1 MTLLPLSLLVLA
13 TAPEIS
19 SVVVY
24 PDHAQVTRTRVVACR
39 GATTA
44 VFEHLPQGVS
54 RASFQ
59 ARASGATLEGLTA
72 DFQPLDQEMAPERE
86 KWEARELSLRQ
97 EEAALEA
104 SAAQAQELGRLAQ
117 GFTDVAVAQVTREMT
132 GPKPDVRTWGSAFDA
147 AMAVRLRGVNEVSA
161 LAAKQRDLQRRRDE
175 IEMEL
180 ARLRNRADRGE
191 HRVEVRL
198 ACSEGTQSRV
208 ELSYLV
214 AGASWTPVHE
224 ARADEARGMVQLSSL
239 ATVRQVT
246 GEDWTGAKVFVST
259 ARPIQDATPPELTPL
274 LVAATKRPREQRV
287 LTPTEEVPQDVLTSA
302 SSERSRGE
310 GLEVSSQ
317 GVSVQWE
324 VKEATRI
331 LGDGTEVRVLLGR
344 HPLPAEFSWRTVPK
358 MNPVVFRVARLA
370 NTTPFPLLPGQVS
383 VFSDKAF
390 LGKHKL
396 ERVEQGMP
404 FELTFG
410 LEEGL
415 RVKRTTVGA
424 EVQSKGLFGGKQR
437 FRYAY
442 RFELTN
448 LRATSETVVLSE
460 HIPVSE
466 LDDVKVAVEPESTA
480 GFTVGKDDG
489 IAVWKLALAPGEK
502 RTVELAFHVD
512 APSSYSTLGM

>member
-13 TAPEIS
+13 SAPQVS
-19 SVVVY
+19 SVVVH
-24 PDHAQVTRTRVVACR
+24 PDHAQVTRTSVVTCR

-44 VFEHLPQGVS
+44 VFEHLPADIS

-59 ARASGATLEGLTA
+59 ARASGATLEGLSA
-72 DFQPLDQEMAPERE
+72 EFRPLDKEAVSERE
-86 KWEARELSLRQ
+86 KWEARELALRQ
-97 EEAALEA
+97 EEAAQEA
-104 SAAQAQELGRLAQ
+104 AAAQATELERLAQ
-117 GFTDVAVAQVTREMT
+117 GYTDVAVAQVSREMT
-132 GPKPDVRTWGSAFDA
+132 GARPDTRTWGSAFDA
-147 AMAVRLRGVNEVSA
+147 AWAVRLRGVREKSA

-180 ARLRNRADRGE
+180 ARLKARDVSGE

-198 ACSEGTQSRV
+198 SCPEGTQSRV

-224 ARADEARGMVQLSSL
+224 ARADEAGGVVHLTSL

-246 GEDWTGAKVFVST
+246 GEDWTGAKLFVST
-259 ARPIQDATPPELTPL
+259 ARPGQDATPPEFAPL
-274 LVAATKRPREQRV
+274 LVTATQRPRERKV
-287 LTPTEEVPQDVLTSA
+287 LAPTLESQNHVATSA
-302 SSERSRGE
+302 SARLSQGD
-310 GLEVSSQ
+310 GLEVLSQ

-324 VKEATRI
+324 VKDPTRV

-344 HPLPAEFSWRTVPK
+344 HRLPAEFSWRTVPK
-358 MNPVVFRVARLA
+358 LRPVVFRVARLA
-370 NTTPFPLLPGQVS
+370 NTTPFPLLPGKVS

-390 LGKHKL
+390 LGNQSL

-410 LEEGL
+410 LEEAL
-415 RVKRTTVGA
+415 RVKRSTVGE

-437 FRYAY
+437 FRYVY
-442 RFELTN
+442 RFELMN
-448 LRATSETVVLSE
+448 LRTKAETVLLSE

-466 LDDVKVAVEPESTA
+466 LDDVKVEVEPTTTA
-480 GFTVGKDDG
+480 GFTVGTEDG